1 MRGPQ
6 VRSLAGQWRLCRRNG
21 CDYRPEGVFS
31 LGGGCW
37 CGQSLGLCANEEALI
52 MIMSPLLSQMPL
64 SLSPWPP
71 SFKLQILIQIR
82 SLAQSTSCKNI
93 TTVGWNARWVLVS
106 WDGQLGL
113 KDFGS
118 KIWRFKMT
126 ETETWSDWITSIFT
140 LRCLSNFN
148 MKCFIRKMHHVC
160 LTTIL
165 RTMDFQPYPI
175 CLLFMLWIIM
185 WQWPMCHCRMKL
197 LCLGSQC
204 IWYSTFQV
212 SALPLDKLQSSQ
224 TFPKENYFR
233 NI

>member
-1 MRGPQ
+1 MP
-6 VRSLAGQWRLCRRNG
+6 
-21 CDYRPEGVFS
+21 
-31 LGGGCW
+31 
-37 CGQSLGLCANEEALI
+37 
-52 MIMSPLLSQMPL
+52 PLLSQMPL

-82 SLAQSTSCKNI
+82 SLAQSTSTSCKNI

-106 WDGQLGL
+106 WDGQSGL
-113 KDFGS
+113 KDFGP
-118 KIWRFKMT
+118 KIWRFKMFLWLKPRCDLT
-126 ETETWSDWITSIFT
+126 ESPASLLSGALLISTCWSVSWQKCIMSALEPFYGRWI
-140 LRCLSNFN
+140 FN
-148 MKCFIRKMHHVC
+148 
-160 LTTIL
+160 L
-165 RTMDFQPYPI
+165 PI

-185 WQWPMCHCRMKL
+185 WQWPMSHCGIKL

-212 SALPLDKLQSSQ
+212 SALPLDKQLQSSQ